1 MHQAF
6 KKIAE
11 KDGAT
16 LWAFD
21 FQFGPNPLMVTNYS
35 LKVAVKDGRAQANL
49 QDNIGH
55 GLYWNAP
62 ESSEAEFERQFETF
76 LARLQGK

>member
-11 KDGAT
+11 KDGAA
-16 LWAFD
+16 LWRFD
-21 FQFGPNPLMVTNYS
+21 FQFGPNPLMVTNYWIQ
-35 LKVAVKDGRAQANL
+35 VVVKDGRAQANM
-49 QDNIGH
+49 QDNIGN
-55 GLYWNAP
+55 GLYWTAP
-62 ESSEAEFERQFETF
+62 ESSEEEFDRQFETF